1 MVKNYFENTNEL
13 TELIK
18 DDKNFELILEKYENY
33 FLFVLWNRD
42 PYDGDK
48 KLYGI
53 YRSQDSFQKDEEYLD
68 KNCLEE
74 WGENTPLRGGGSGY
88 EIAVIDF
95 LKDRELIDYIR
106 EYGIK

>member
-1 MVKNYFENTNEL
+1 MG
-13 TELIK
+13 IK
-18 DDKNFELILEKYENY
+18 IIWSLHIAG
-33 FLFVLWNRD
+33 FL
-42 PYDGDK
+42 
-48 KLYGI
+48 
-53 YRSQDSFQKDEEYLD
+53 SKDEEYLD
-68 KNCLEE
+68 KDCLEE

>member
-18 DDKNFELILEKYENY
+18 DDKNFELILDKYENY
-33 FLFVLWNRD
+33 FLFVLWNKD

-74 WGENTPLRGGGSGY
+74 WGENTPLRGGGSGD
-88 EIAVIDF
+88 EIGLIDF

-106 EYGIK
+106 EFGIK

>member
-1 MVKNYFENTNEL
+1 MEKKYFDNTNEL

-18 DDKNFELILEKYENY
+18 DDKNFELILEKYQNY
-33 FLFVLWNRD
+33 FLFVLWDKD

-48 KLYGI
+48 KLYGVYI
-53 YRSQDSFQKDEEYLD
+53 SQDSFRKDEEYLD
-68 KNCLEE
+68 KDCLEE

-88 EIAVIDF
+88 EIAVNDF